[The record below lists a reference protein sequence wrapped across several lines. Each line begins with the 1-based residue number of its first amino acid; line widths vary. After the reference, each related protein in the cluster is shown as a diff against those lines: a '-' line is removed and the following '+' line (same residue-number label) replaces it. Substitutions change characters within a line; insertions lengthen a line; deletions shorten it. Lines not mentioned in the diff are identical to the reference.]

1 MTDSPIKYQRRQ
13 TPAPRGFREIE
24 RLGCESARFADL
36 YIRLIEISWGRLLG
50 LAICYYLCVN
60 ALFAGLYLLGEA
72 PISGVEA
79 PSFARYFFFSVQTL
93 STIGYGAMSPQTDYG
108 HVIVTVESFCG
119 LISVALMSGVVFA
132 KASRPTANLK
142 FSDVAVV
149 CQHNGQPTLM
159 FRVANM
165 RGKEIVEASMRVSL
179 LKGETSAEGNTM
191 RRIHDL
197 ELIRDQS
204 PAFILS
210 WQAMHVIDERSPLYG
225 VSADEMVQDGMMLL
239 ITLMGYEGAYA
250 QTVHARHEYYP
261 DQVRWGHRLVDV
273 ISRRPDYSV
282 VLDLRRFHDIEPEA

>member
-1 MTDSPIKYQRRQ
+1 
-13 TPAPRGFREIE
+13 
-24 RLGCESARFADL
+24 
-36 YIRLIEISWGRLLG
+36 
-50 LAICYYLCVN
+50 
-60 ALFAGLYLLGEA
+60 
-72 PISGVEA
+72 
-79 PSFARYFFFSVQTL
+79 
-93 STIGYGAMSPQTDYG
+93 
-108 HVIVTVESFCG
+108 
-119 LISVALMSGVVFA
+119 
-132 KASRPTANLK
+132 
-142 FSDVAVV
+142 
-149 CQHNGQPTLM
+149 
-159 FRVANM
+159 
-165 RGKEIVEASMRVSL
+165 MRVSL

-210 WQAMHVIDERSPLYG
+210 WQAMHVIDEHSPLYG